1 MIASEKEYIQRY
13 DSGQSAVDR
22 GQWRLAYD
30 CFNDC
35 LEYLKYYEPWRES
48 EISLLKKLVSDCNK
62 NFD

>member
-1 MIASEKEYIQRY
+1 MIKNEKEYIQRY
-13 DSGQSAVDR
+13 DSGQTAVDR

-48 EISLLKKLVSDCNK
+48 EISLLNKLVRDCNK

>member
-1 MIASEKEYIQRY
+1 MITNEKEYIQRY
-13 DSGQSAVDR
+13 DAGQTAVDR

-48 EISLLKKLVSDCNK
+48 EISKLKRIVNNCNE